1 MMTLHGE
8 KMLETFLEMREW
20 LRSFND
26 AYINLSASDKKP
38 RASEKRTPQVIAS
51 KKAEF
56 AIVMAPA
63 GGNFV
68 LRLEWSAAFEPGEF
82 SGSVKSISVSKG
94 YKGKEEIARC
104 LLKKP
109 IEASENTTFQPT
121 YIVELPFADVEI
133 QLSKK

>member
-1 MMTLHGE
+1 MMTWHGE

-26 AYINLSASDKKP
+26 AYINLSASDRKP

-63 GGNFV
+63 DGNFV
-68 LRLEWSAAFEPGEF
+68 LRFVWSAAFEPGEF
-82 SGSVKSISVSKG
+82 NGSVKSISVSKG

-104 LLKKP
+104 VLKKP
-109 IEASENTTFQPT
+109 LEANENTTFQPT
-121 YIVELPFADVEI
+121 YIVELPLTGVKT
-133 QLSKK
+133 QLSKS